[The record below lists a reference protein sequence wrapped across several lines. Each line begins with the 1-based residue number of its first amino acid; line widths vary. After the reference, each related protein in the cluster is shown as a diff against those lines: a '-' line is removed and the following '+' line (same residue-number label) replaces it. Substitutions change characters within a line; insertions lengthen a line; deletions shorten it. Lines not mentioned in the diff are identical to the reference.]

1 VSWGRD
7 TRLFLTA
14 PLGTEKALKAE
25 LRDLGLGGAK
35 GARGGVRV
43 KGGVEA
49 ITRICSR
56 SRIAV
61 RCLIELDTFAC
72 GDERALDRGMSAIAW
87 ERWLTP
93 ERTLAIRATSKRSR
107 LDHTGF
113 LAQRAKDAVVD
124 RQRQRFGRRSSVDK
138 RDPDVGI
145 VLRLDADRATVLL
158 DASGQSLHRRGWR
171 LDEGEAPLKENL
183 AAAIL
188 RMSGWDRERLLV
200 DPFCGAGT
208 IPIEAELWSR
218 DAPAQPGTRR
228 FGFERWADHDA
239 AAQAR
244 AANERASGR
253 SRQRERGA
261 PVEGSDRDPDL
272 IRAAQSNG
280 NRANSRARF
289 TTRDAADV
297 DPIPAAH
304 IVANPPYGERLEA
317 VGIRRF
323 LAKCVTSWRERHHV
337 SLLLPEDL
345 DVPVRGPT
353 PRSQPLFNGPLRCQ
367 LVTWSPD

>member
-1 VSWGRD
+1 MSWGRD
-7 TRLFLTA
+7 TKLFLTA
-14 PLGTEKALKAE
+14 PAGTEVALKAE
-25 LRDLGLGGAK
+25 LKDLGLGGAK
-35 GARGGVRV
+35 ADRGGVRV

-49 ITRICSR
+49 ITRVCSR

-61 RCLIELDTFAC
+61 RCLVELDTFAC
-72 GDERALDRGMSAIAW
+72 GNERALDRGMSAIEW

-145 VLRLDADRATVLL
+145 VLRLDEDRATVLL

-183 AAAIL
+183 AAAVL

-218 DAPAQPGTRR
+218 GAPAQPGTRR

-244 AANERASGR
+244 ATKERASGR
-253 SRQRERGA
+253 SRQRDHGA
-261 PVEGSDRDPDL
+261 PVEGSDRDPDAV
-272 IRAAQSNG
+272 RMAESNAK
-280 NRANSRARF
+280 RANSRARF
-289 TTRDAADV
+289 TTLDAADV
-297 DPIPAAH
+297 DPPQPCH
-304 IVANPPYGERLEA
+304 IVANPPYGERLEV
-317 VGIRRF
+317 VGIRRL
-323 LAKCVTSWRERHHV
+323 LAKCVGSWRQKHHV

-345 DVPVRGPT
+345 DIPVRGPA
-353 PRSQPLFNGPLRCQ
+353 PRAQPLFNGPLRCH
-367 LVTWSPD
+367 LVTWAPE

>member
-1 VSWGRD
+1 MSWGRD

-14 PLGTEKALKAE
+14 PRGTEVALKAE

-35 GARGGVRV
+35 AARGGVRV

-72 GDERALDRGMSAIAW
+72 GDERALDRGMAAIEW
-87 ERWLTP
+87 ERWITP
-93 ERTLAIRATSKRSR
+93 ERTLAIRATSRGSR

-113 LAQRAKDAVVD
+113 LAQRGKDALVD
-124 RQRQRFGRRSSVDK
+124 RQRQRFGRRSSVDR

-145 VLRLDADRATVLL
+145 VLRLDKDRATVLL

-183 AAAIL
+183 AAAVL

-208 IPIEAELWSR
+208 LAIEGELWSR
-218 DAPAQPGTRR
+218 GVPAQPGTRR

-239 AAQAR
+239 DAQAR
-244 AANERASGR
+244 AAKERGSGKA
-253 SRQRERGA
+253 RQRERGA
-261 PVEGSDRDPDL
+261 PVEASDRDPDA
-272 IRAAQSNG
+272 IRLAQSNAK
-280 NRANSRARF
+280 RAGSPVTF
-289 TTRDAADV
+289 TTRDAEDV
-297 DPIPAAH
+297 DPSAPAH

-317 VGIRRF
+317 VGIRRS
-323 LAKCVTSWRERHHV
+323 LAKCVTSWRARHTV

-353 PRSQPLFNGPLRCQ
+353 PSTQALFNGPLRCQ
-367 LVTWSPD
+367 LVTWRAE